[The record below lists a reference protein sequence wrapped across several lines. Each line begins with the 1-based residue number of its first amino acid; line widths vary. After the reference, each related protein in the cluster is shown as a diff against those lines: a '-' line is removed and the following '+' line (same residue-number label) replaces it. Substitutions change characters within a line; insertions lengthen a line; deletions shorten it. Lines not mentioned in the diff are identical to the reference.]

1 MSKTETDAVRVKA
14 AYIRPS
20 IACFA
25 VDFSLCAG
33 SPFGVGHADAK
44 AGGRWEEQDDY
55 SGGAGVAVFGGELTE
70 KEEP

>member
-33 SPFGVGHADAK
+33 SPPFGGGHKEA
-44 AGGRWEEQDDY
+44 E
-55 SGGAGVAVFGGELTE
+55 SGGIWDEQGDTNGGASVADSGGTRTE
-70 KEEP
+70 KP

>member
-1 MSKTETDAVRVKA
+1 MSKTETDAAGIKT

-33 SPFGVGHADAK
+33 SPPFGGGHKEAES
-44 AGGRWEEQDDY
+44 GGIWDEQGDT
-55 SGGAGVAVFGGELTE
+55 SGGASVADSGGTRTE
-70 KEEP
+70 KP